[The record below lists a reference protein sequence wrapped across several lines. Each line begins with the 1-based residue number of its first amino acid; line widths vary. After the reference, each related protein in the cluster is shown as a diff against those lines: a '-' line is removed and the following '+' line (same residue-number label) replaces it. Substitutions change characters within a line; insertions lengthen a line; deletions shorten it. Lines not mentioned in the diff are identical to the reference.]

1 MNRWEIFNAI
11 IDDTSLTT
19 QEKSLLLVI
28 FRHVNRELGY
38 AFPSVETLMQL
49 SAIGSKSTFLKARK
63 GLIEKGWLT
72 YQTIKGKGCRYYIVP
87 GTNLNQVQNNTE
99 PSTKVIPLP
108 SSNSD
113 YKNKTSL
120 TEDIT
125 NINYKELDAAT
136 YDYLNGG
143 YLLCEFSTEF
153 THFLPKIHKII

>member
-87 GTNLNQVQNNTE
+87 SNNSNQVQNKTE

-108 SSNSD
+108 STNSD
-113 YKNKTSL
+113 NKNKTFS
-120 TEDIT
+120 TEEMKS
-125 NINYKELDAAT
+125 INYNELDEET
-136 YDYLNGG
+136 YNFLNGG
-143 YLLCEFSTEF
+143 YLLF
-153 THFLPKIHKII
+153 